1 MKPHVTSAALAALLV
16 AAGTGA
22 ARAEA
27 VFNRIASWSVADNLP
42 KGAKARQETSAEI
55 ISATEDGMMLVYTDS
70 PLGVLG
76 FIDIKDPRKP
86 GAAGVIRLGGEPTS
100 VKVVGGKALVGVNT
114 SKSYKEPGGHLAVI
128 DIKSRKIEARCDLA
142 GQPDSVAASP
152 DKSILAVAI
161 ENERDEKLN
170 KGALPQLPAGTV
182 AVFSLGAGGAVDC
195 GSMKKVDL
203 TGLAA
208 VAPED
213 PEPEFVDINASN
225 EIVVTLQENNHV
237 AVIDGKTGKVTG
249 HFSAGTVDLSNVD
262 TGEEGAL
269 TFAGSLKGVVRE
281 PDAVKWLDNDHFVI
295 ANEGDYKG
303 GSRGFTIF
311 DRTGKIVYDSGLSL
325 EYAIATIGHYPEKRS
340 GNKGVE
346 LEGLEVASF
355 GGTQYMFVLSERS
368 SVVGVYKVANNRPAL
383 VQMLPSGIAPE
394 GAVAIPS
401 RNLLATANEK
411 DFIKDGGVRA
421 HVMIYELAEGKAS
434 YPQIVS
440 GMTGKGVPIGWGALS
455 GLAADATQPG
465 ILYAVNDSFY
475 AMQPSIFTID
485 ANRSPAKI
493 TRALPVT
500 RHGQPAQKLD
510 LEGIALDGKG
520 GFWLA
525 SEGRNDRAIPHAI
538 YNVDARGEIKKEIG
552 LPEELSSKEI
562 RFGFEGITTVGS
574 GDAQVLWMAVQRE
587 WRDDKKGFVK
597 LVSYTPK
604 TKKWG
609 AVLYPLEKPAKGW
622 MGLSEI
628 TAWGDHVYIL
638 ERDNQIGAA
647 AKVKRLYRVALS
659 DMKPAK
665 LGGEL
670 PVVRKELVRDFIPD
684 LRKLNGYVVDKIE
697 GFTIDAAGNGYA
709 VTDNDGVDDSSG
721 ETLFFSAGNMNGKP
735 TN

>member
-128 DIKSRKIEARCDLA
+128 DIKSRKIEVRCDLA

-269 TFAGSLKGVVRE
+269 TFAGSLKGVARE

-538 YNVDARGEIKKEIG
+538 YNVDARGEIRKEIG

-647 AKVKRLYRVALS
+647 ARVKRLYRVAMA

-665 LGGEL
+665 LGGKL
-670 PVVRKELVRDFIPD
+670 PVVRKELVHDFIPD

-721 ETLFFSAGNMNGKP
+721 ETLFFPAGKMNGKP
-735 TN
+735 MN